1 MRPRVTLYTRVG
13 CCLCVDAKAVIE
25 AARRRA
31 AFEYA
36 EVDIDSDPELVRLYN
51 DEIPVITINGRKA
64 FKYRIEMNEF
74 LKKLAAS
81 I

>member
-1 MRPRVTLYTRVG
+1 MKPRVTLYTRAG
-13 CCLCVDAKAVIE
+13 CCLCVDAKQVIE

-31 AFEYA
+31 EFEYC
-36 EVDIDSDPELVRLYN
+36 EVDIDSDAELVRLYN

>member
-1 MRPRVTLYTRVG
+1 
-13 CCLCVDAKAVIE
+13 VDAKQVIE

-31 AFEYA
+31 AFDYQEI
-36 EVDIDSDPELVRLYN
+36 DIDSDAELVRQYN
-51 DEIPVITINGRKA
+51 DEVPVITINGRKA
-64 FKYRIEMNEF
+64 FKYRIEINHF